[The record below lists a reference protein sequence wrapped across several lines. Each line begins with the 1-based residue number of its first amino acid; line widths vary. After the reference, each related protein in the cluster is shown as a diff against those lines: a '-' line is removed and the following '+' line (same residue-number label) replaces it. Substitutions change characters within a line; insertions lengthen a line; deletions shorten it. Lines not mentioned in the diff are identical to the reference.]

1 MGIYDEKSTKNQF
14 KIVFRRYNTV
24 RQYSLRRR
32 NLVCIR
38 GSYFEVFGWTKII
51 YGSGPPV
58 IPLQNKLTV
67 AIYFLNNLI
76 VIN

>member
-51 YGSGPPV
+51 
-58 IPLQNKLTV
+58 
-67 AIYFLNNLI
+67 
-76 VIN
+76 